1 MLAPRPRLLLAE
13 TEGFTPEVLA
23 GLREWADVELGPVP
37 RGAIGAALREFDIV
51 WIRLGH
57 HVHAADIPAEG
68 RCRIIALP
76 ATGLDHI
83 DLSACEQAGIQIAAL
98 KGEVDF
104 LRNVRATAEHTVAL
118 ALSLIRRLPAAHA
131 SVLEGRWDRDAF
143 LGRELY
149 GRTAGLV
156 GLGRLGAIVAGYFRA
171 FGMGVCGYD
180 PRPDFPAE
188 LARRCGS
195 LEELFAAADLISV
208 HVTYDANT
216 RHLITARHLARLR
229 AGAVL
234 VNTSRGGVIDQA
246 ALLEAL
252 TEGRLAGVALDV
264 IDGEPDVGRD
274 HPLVQFARN
283 HGNLILT
290 PHIAGNTSDSRAKA
304 EAFIAAKAR
313 RMWEEIPRAAP

>member
-1 MLAPRPRLLLAE
+1 MLAE
-13 TEGFTPEVLA
+13 TEGFTPAVLA
-23 GLREWADVELGPVP
+23 GLREWAEVELGPVP
-37 RGAIGAALREFDIV
+37 RGSIGAALRDFDIV

-57 HVHAADIPAEG
+57 RVAAADIPAQG

-83 DLSACEQAGIQIAAL
+83 DLPACAQAGIRIAAL
-98 KGEVDF
+98 KGEVEF
-104 LRNVRATAEHTVAL
+104 LRSVRATAEHTVAL

-171 FGMGVCGYD
+171 FGMEVCGYD

-208 HVTYDANT
+208 HVTYDAST

-246 ALLEAL
+246 ALLKAL
-252 TEGRLAGVALDV
+252 AEGRLAGAALDV
-264 IDGEPDVGRD
+264 IDGEPDIGRD
-274 HPLVQFARN
+274 HPLVQYARN
-283 HGNLILT
+283 HANLILT
-290 PHIAGNTSDSRAKA
+290 PHIAGNTSDSLAKA

-313 RMWEEIPRAAP
+313 RLWEEIPRAAP

>member
-1 MLAPRPRLLLAE
+1 MLAE
-13 TEGFTPEVLA
+13 TEGFTPGVLA
-23 GLREWADVELGPVP
+23 GLRDWADVELGPVP
-37 RGAIGAALREFDIV
+37 RGSIGAALRDFDIV

-57 HVHAADIPAEG
+57 RVAAADIPAQG

-83 DLSACEQAGIQIAAL
+83 DLPACAQAGIRIAAL
-98 KGEVDF
+98 KGEVEF
-104 LRNVRATAEHTVAL
+104 LRSVRATAEHTVAL

-143 LGRELY
+143 CGRELY

-171 FGMGVCGYD
+171 FGMNVCGYD

-208 HVTYDANT
+208 HVTYDAST
-216 RHLITARHLARLR
+216 RHLITARHFARLR

-234 VNTSRGGVIDQA
+234 VNTSRGGVVDQA
-246 ALLEAL
+246 ALVAAL
-252 TEGRLAGVALDV
+252 TEGRLAGAALDV
-264 IDGEPDVGRD
+264 VDGEPDIGRD
-274 HPLVQFARN
+274 HPLVQYARR
-283 HGNLILT
+283 HENLILT
-290 PHIAGNTSDSRAKA
+290 PHIAGNTSDSLAKV

-313 RMWEEIPRAAP
+313 RLWEEISRP